1 MPLLERDTSKPTYG
15 EPVFDHWRVAID
27 AYKTMVDFLKLTPQG
42 ATFNASDKAA
52 MERDLQMLA
61 QCVGQMDSDKRG
73 KGVSFDEV
81 PFITTRLAVAC
92 TRMVL
97 SGALDAMAVAEDA

>member
-1 MPLLERDTSKPTYG
+1 MSITAVDAANDSITVMCTFLNLDPEKQKFTKADRDAVKRDVERLS
-15 EPVFDHWRVAID
+15 
-27 AYKTMVDFLKLTPQG
+27 
-42 ATFNASDKAA
+42 
-52 MERDLQMLA
+52 
-61 QCVGQMDSDKRG
+61 QCVCQMDAGQRG

-97 SGALDAMAVAEDA
+97 SGVLDAMEVYEDA